1 MTDDDS
7 DFDHIDDVTVIDKID
22 VLLTLIENGPDNTR
36 TRYRAL
42 TAVLS
47 EAKFQLLHAW
57 NEAQYYLELCEGY
70 EKTIKQIGDE
80 LR

>member
-1 MTDDDS
+1 MTEDDS
-7 DFDHIDDVTVIDKID
+7 DFDHIDDVSVIDKID
-22 VLLTLIENGPDNTR
+22 ILLTLIENGPGK

-42 TAVLS
+42 SAVLS

-70 EKTIKQIGDE
+70 EKTIKQLGDE
-80 LR
+80 LK